1 MPICISISSLN
12 SFVIKGFKDLSRLKL
27 TRLFL
32 LFQDKRNRRR
42 QKMRISYYIFL
53 FTSKLL
59 SKRIIQKIKY
69 FLRVLTSKHEAYQH
83 QVLP

>member
-1 MPICISISSLN
+1 MMPHLILIGISKR

-42 QKMRISYYIFL
+42 QKGYIHL
-53 FTSKLL
+53 NINNSLN
-59 SKRIIQKIKY
+59 IK
-69 FLRVLTSKHEAYQH
+69 F
-83 QVLP
+83 